1 MKYLIFALCLM
12 TLIGCKKHPRIQPLK
27 IELSDTKAMSMPP
40 HQPYVIDVSQAK
52 DITTSDLCTK
62 MSKISYIQLDSKE
75 LIGELS
81 KMIVTD
87 DKIYIMDSFVAQQVF
102 VFDKKGKLLFCI
114 DQKGHGPG
122 DFISI
127 WDIQVDT
134 LKNEILVNDAL
145 GLAHIYYST
154 TDGSFI
160 RKERAIQNC
169 YVAKMNNYY
178 FNVLSFGQDFNGNE
192 PDNWQLLVSDKDSV
206 IYKGVKLKPI
216 QKNNYI
222 TNSMVFDSQK
232 QLFFTPVYSD
242 TIYQINSESSICP
255 KYVIKQEKSIWEKC
269 DNQMEDSE
277 ICRLIKEENYTRF
290 TGYFVPSDN
299 YAFFSIYVKYQ
310 SFIRAEPYIW
320 DKTTGNIYRWDVL
333 TKSENLYNYV
343 TFPEA
348 VNNNCFYGV
357 FNAKNSDEFKNVSPE
372 LSRLL
377 KSYSE
382 DSNPIVVSYE
392 LGSLD

>member
-12 TLIGCKKHPRIQPLK
+12 TLIGCKKQPRIQPLK
-27 IELSDTKAMSMPP
+27 IELFDTKAMSMPP
-40 HQPYVIDVSQAK
+40 NQPYVIDVSQAK
-52 DITTSDLCTK
+52 NITTSDLCTK

-75 LIGELS
+75 LIGEIS

-232 QLFFTPVYSD
+232 QLLFTPVYSD
-242 TIYQINSESSICP
+242 TIYQIESESSIYP
-255 KYVIKQEKSIWEKC
+255 KYVIKQEKSIWDKC
-269 DNQMEDSE
+269 DNQMEDAE
-277 ICRLIKEENYTRF
+277 ISRLIKEENYTKF
-290 TGYFVPSDN
+290 SGSFMSSDN
-299 YAFFSIYVKYQ
+299 FALFSIGRKYNG
-310 SFIRAEPYIW
+310 FIMEQPYIW
-320 DKTTGNIYRWDVL
+320 NKLSGNIYRWDVI
-333 TKSENLYNYV
+333 TKNEKVSDIIAFPKTMYN
-343 TFPEA
+343 
-348 VNNNCFYGV
+348 NRFYGV
-357 FNAKNSDEFKNVSPE
+357 FHFTSDPKIKTISPE
-372 LSRLL
+372 LSAML
-377 KSYSE
+377 KSCSE

-392 LGSLD
+392 LGALD